1 MNATL
6 KSLRL
11 LNFKGIRNFI
21 TEFNPSETN
30 IHGKNGSGKTT
41 LYDAFFFLL
50 FGKDSTG
57 RSDFNIKTLT
67 PEGGVIERIP
77 HEVEGVIEINSEA
90 GIQEATIKRVYEEK
104 WTKKRGSATEEFA
117 GHETTLFFND
127 VPCSAKEFQA
137 KIEVICPEMIFKFI
151 TNPFYFPS
159 QKKETQRAML
169 FDLAGGIDESEI
181 ARGNDDYEA
190 LLKQLVGK
198 TLDDYKKE
206 IANKKSK
213 IKEELK
219 GMPERMDECRRG
231 KKEVQDWDS
240 LAAQLKTKLD
250 SISKIEEQMLD
261 RSKGTKEAQD
271 KKVLA
276 QKELG
281 QLKIELANIEFKI
294 KDKLLAD
301 VRTYNSKVSEL
312 TISINSKKADI
323 KALKTI
329 YDEWFKRSVSTDEK
343 LTNLR
348 TEYAK
353 INAET
358 LDFAPGAFDCPTCKR
373 AFDVNDIEAKQAE
386 MTSTFNTQKAK
397 RVEDNKTVGLA
408 TKKELEEIN
417 KSKDR
422 TKLDV
427 ENAENALK
435 ALESELNALTS
446 NPPQAPTP
454 EIFEEAFNAN
464 KEHFDVK
471 GKIADQEA
479 FINAPTKEV
488 DNTDLIES
496 KKTLQ
501 VVVDELR
508 AKLAHKK
515 TNEDIDKRILEL
527 ETSYKTLSD
536 QLASYEQIEFT
547 ITQFTKAKVS
557 QVEAKI
563 NGMFQLVKF
572 NLYEMQINGGEKEIC
587 EASVDGVPFS
597 DLNNA
602 MRINAGLDIIRTL
615 CKKYNYYAPIFI
627 DNRESVTEIINMDS
641 QIINLVVDKTAHS
654 LIIK

>member
-11 LNFKGIRNFI
+11 LNFKGVRNFFV
-21 TEFNPSETN
+21 EFNSDETN
-30 IHGKNGSGKTT
+30 IHGANASGKTT

-57 RSDFNIKTLT
+57 KSDFNIKTLNDDGT
-67 PEGGVIERIP
+67 VIERIP
-77 HEVEGVIEINSEA
+77 HEVEGVILINSKA
-90 GIQEATIKRVYEEK
+90 GIQEATLKRVYEEK
-104 WTKKRGSATEEFA
+104 WTKKRGSAIEEFT

-137 KIEVICPEMIFKFI
+137 KIEVICPETIFKFI

-169 FDLAGGIDESEI
+169 FDLAGGIDETEI
-181 ARGNDDYEA
+181 ARGNSDYEA
-190 LLKQLVGK
+190 LLSQLVGK

-206 IANKKSK
+206 IASKKSK
-213 IKEELK
+213 IKDELK

-231 KKEVQDWDS
+231 KKEVQDWDL

-261 RSKGTKEAQD
+261 RSKGTKDAQD
-271 KKVLA
+271 KKVEA

-281 QLKIELANIEFKI
+281 ELKIELANIEFKI
-294 KDKLLAD
+294 KETLLTSI
-301 VRTYNSKVSEL
+301 REYNAKHKSL
-312 TISINSKKADI
+312 TDSIKSQKESI
-323 KALKTI
+323 EALKKI
-329 YDEWFKRSVSTDEK
+329 HEEWVKRSATTDEK
-343 LTNLR
+343 LTKLR
-348 TEYAK
+348 GEYTI

-358 LDFAPGAFDCPTCKR
+358 LVFAPGAFDCPTCKR

-386 MTSTFNTQKAK
+386 MTTTFNTQKVNK
-397 RVEDNKTVGLA
+397 IEDNKKAGLA
-408 TKKELEEIN
+408 TKAELEEIN

-427 ENAENALK
+427 EKSEQALK
-435 ALESELNALTS
+435 ALELELNTLTA
-446 NPPQAPTP
+446 NPPQEPN
-454 EIFEEAFNAN
+454 FEEAFSAN
-464 KEHFDVK
+464 QEHVDAKTKIKAKE
-471 GKIADQEA
+471 GL
-479 FINAPTKEV
+479 INAPVEEV

-501 VVVDELR
+501 LVVDDLR

-515 TNEDIDKRILEL
+515 TNEDIDKRIVEL
-527 ETSYKTLSD
+527 ETSYTTLSNE
-536 QLASYEQIEFT
+536 LASYEQVEFT
-547 ITQFTKAKVS
+547 ITQFTKAKVA
-557 QVEAKI
+557 QVEDKI
-563 NGMFQLVKF
+563 NGMFSIVKF

-587 EASVDGVPFS
+587 EASVNGVPFS

-602 MRINAGLDIIRTL
+602 MRINAGLDIIKTL
-615 CKKYNYYAPIFI
+615 CKKYDYYAPIFI
-627 DNRESVTEIINMDS
+627 DNRESVTEIIDMDS
-641 QIINLVVDKTAHS
+641 QIINLIVDKTAHS
-654 LIIK
+654 LTIK